1 MKSFLFQDESDIQS
15 MQDLIARL
23 PQKSTVIDF
32 EETIQLDSVR
42 ARTRLWKNDGKL
54 IGFAYVDDF
63 NNLRF
68 EVEPESRSAQL
79 EDEIIAWGLDCMKKR
94 NAETRQNDTLD
105 ASFLVENTWQIA
117 LLQRSGFAQ
126 ENLCS
131 LHYARTLNEPIPEH
145 PLPPGFSLRCVK
157 GENEVENLV
166 ALHRAAFG
174 TENMTVEE
182 RLAIMRAPQYERE
195 LDMLAIAPNGELAA
209 FCICGIED
217 ENIGYT
223 DPIGVHKNYQRLG
236 LGKAMLSAGLQKLKQ
251 RGIERTELGT
261 SSENVAMQQLATA
274 MGFVVISESLWF
286 SKKAR

>member
-1 MKSFLFQDESDIQS
+1 MKSCLLQDNSDIQS
-15 MQDLIARL
+15 MRDLIAHL
-23 PQKSTVIDF
+23 PQKSTAIDF

-42 ARTRLWKNDGKL
+42 ARTRLWENDGKL

-68 EVEPESRSAQL
+68 EVEPQSRSAQL
-79 EDEIIAWGLDCMKKR
+79 ENEIIAWGLDCMKKR
-94 NAETRQNDTLD
+94 NAETSQNDTLD

-126 ENLCS
+126 ENLRS

-157 GENEVENLV
+157 GEDEVENLV
-166 ALHRAAFG
+166 TLHRAAFG
-174 TENMTVEE
+174 TENMSVEE

-195 LDMLAIAPNGELAA
+195 LDLLAIAPNGELAA

-236 LGKAMLSAGLQKLKQ
+236 LGKAVLSAGLQALKQ
-251 RGIERTELGT
+251 RGIERAELGT
-261 SSENVAMQQLATA
+261 SSENIAMQQLATA

-286 SKKAR
+286 SKKVG

>member
-1 MKSFLFQDESDIQS
+1 MKSCLLQDDSDIQS
-15 MQDLIARL
+15 MRDLITRL
-23 PQKSTVIDF
+23 PQKSTAIDF

-42 ARTRLWKNDGKL
+42 ARTRLWKNDDKL

-68 EVEPESRSAQL
+68 EVEPQFRSTQL

-94 NAETRQNDTLD
+94 NAETGQNDTLD

-117 LLQRSGFAQ
+117 LLQRSGFVQ
-126 ENLCS
+126 ENLRS
-131 LHYARTLNEPIPEH
+131 LHYARTLNGPIPEH
-145 PLPPGFSLRCVK
+145 PLPPGFSLRCIK
-157 GENEVENLV
+157 GEDEVENLV
-166 ALHRAAFG
+166 TLHRAAFG

-195 LDMLAIAPNGELAA
+195 LDLLTIAPNGELAA

-217 ENIGYT
+217 ANIGYT

-236 LGKAMLSAGLQKLKQ
+236 LGKAMLNAGLQKLKQ
-251 RGIERTELGT
+251 KGIEHAELGT
-261 SSENVAMQQLATA
+261 SSENIAMQKLATA
-274 MGFVVISESLWF
+274 MGFVVVSESLWF
-286 SKKAR
+286 SKKVG

>member
-1 MKSFLFQDESDIQS
+1 MKSYLLQDSSDIQS
-15 MQDLIARL
+15 MRDLIARL
-23 PQKSTVIDF
+23 PQKSTAIDF
-32 EETIQLDSVR
+32 EETTQLDSVR
-42 ARTRLWKNDGKL
+42 ARTRLWKNEGKL

-68 EVEPESRSAQL
+68 EVEPQSRSTQL

-94 NAETRQNDTLD
+94 NAETGQNDTLD
-105 ASFLVENTWQIA
+105 ASFLVGNTWQIA
-117 LLQRSGFAQ
+117 LLQRSGFGQ
-126 ENLCS
+126 ENLRS
-131 LHYARTLNEPIPEH
+131 LHYARSLNEPIPEH

-157 GENEVENLV
+157 GEDEVENLV
-166 ALHRAAFG
+166 NLHRAAFG

-195 LDMLAIAPNGELAA
+195 LDLLAIAPNGELAA

-236 LGKAMLSAGLQKLKQ
+236 LGKAVLSAGLQTLKQ
-251 RGIERTELGT
+251 RGIERAELGT
-261 SSENVAMQQLATA
+261 SSENIAMQQLATA

-286 SKKAR
+286 SKKVG